1 MEPLLL
7 TTSVQNQSEGAN
19 RPDENGFGFLKPNA
33 FVGAVIALTRRCPGT
48 WLGKRLAFA
57 LRRIGKV
64 ALGSSSADVEVLGVK
79 FRLTPRDNTCEKRL
93 LYTPQFFEPDSVAW
107 LLTRAS
113 PGFIFLDVGANAGA
127 YALLVAAKVGGSGR
141 TIAIEADPRMFAR
154 LSRNARFN
162 SGLQIELVHCA
173 VADGSSEVRL
183 FRHPRNLGETS
194 IKACSASTQANSFL
208 VKAQPL
214 AEIIASKGL
223 SRVDAVK
230 LDIEGAED
238 MVLSAFFRDAPVSLW
253 PGLILMETLRER
265 WSFNV
270 EAMLVDIGYRKI
282 RQFGPNAAF
291 ELLNP
296 RAANS

>member
-1 MEPLLL
+1 
-7 TTSVQNQSEGAN
+7 
-19 RPDENGFGFLKPNA
+19 
-33 FVGAVIALTRRCPGT
+33 
-48 WLGKRLAFA
+48 
-57 LRRIGKV
+57 
-64 ALGSSSADVEVLGVK
+64 
-79 FRLTPRDNTCEKRL
+79 
-93 LYTPQFFEPDSVAW
+93 
-107 LLTRAS
+107 
-113 PGFIFLDVGANAGA
+113 
-127 YALLVAAKVGGSGR
+127 
-141 TIAIEADPRMFAR
+141 MFAR
-154 LSRNARFN
+154 LSRNALFN

-173 VADGSSEVRL
+173 VADSSSEIRL

-194 IKACSASTQANSFL
+194 IKTCSASTQANSFL

-238 MVLSAFFRDAPVSLW
+238 LVLSAFFRDAPVSLW

-265 WSFNV
+265 WSFDV

-282 RQFGPNAAF
+282 HQFGPNAAF

-296 RAANS
+296 RP